1 MAIGKDGF
9 SEGHYWVES
18 PLQALPSFLSCLLS
32 LSHSRIPT
40 RMNLESP
47 LSLANSIDWFQIVE
61 TSQPHT
67 HTRLGFPFNCSY
79 SSRTNSKFPF
89 LSFPFLVFS
98 PNLLHALKD
107 IGIPVSRPLWFSF
120 FIFSNVFNFFFPFSD
135 KRYVCACNDFKGFLS
150 YTITNGKC
158 IGVMRNLI
166 FFFCSGIYKTS
177 SISTEFQTP
186 ESVRFVKSWSEI
198 V

>member
-89 LSFPFLVFS
+89 LSFPFLSFPRLFS
-98 PNLLHALKD
+98 QSSTCLEGYRNSCFPASLILFFYFFKRFQLFFSLLRQK
-107 IGIPVSRPLWFSF
+107 I
-120 FIFSNVFNFFFPFSD
+120 
-135 KRYVCACNDFKGFLS
+135 CMC
-150 YTITNGKC
+150 
-158 IGVMRNLI
+158 M
-166 FFFCSGIYKTS
+166 
-177 SISTEFQTP
+177 Q
-186 ESVRFVKSWSEI
+186 
-198 V
+198 